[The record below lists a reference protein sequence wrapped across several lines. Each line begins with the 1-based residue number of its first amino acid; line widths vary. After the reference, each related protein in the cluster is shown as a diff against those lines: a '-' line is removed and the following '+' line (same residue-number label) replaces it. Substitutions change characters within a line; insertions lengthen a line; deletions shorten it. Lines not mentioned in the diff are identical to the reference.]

1 MNCGTGKTF
10 LVVRKAMLTSILET
24 HIGTHIRTHLR
35 YRQDVFGGAKGH
47 VDELPEEATHLF
59 LLDQLR
65 VVFVQQLEEEG
76 NNGARLRFQ
85 DDVLALC
92 PLLRADGTIVVN
104 INHSE
109 KVRGQIWDNAV
120 DDFGYYLEVQLLHL
134 VLRKFRQQGRTRIG
148 RRDGQI
154 WSKLGQ
160 ILHAD
165 PVHEL
170 LEDYRRADPCDIDLG
185 TVPN

>member
-65 VVFVQQLEEEG
+65 VVFVQQLQQVG
-76 NNGARLRFQ
+76 
-85 DDVLALC
+85 
-92 PLLRADGTIVVN
+92 
-104 INHSE
+104 
-109 KVRGQIWDNAV
+109 
-120 DDFGYYLEVQLLHL
+120 
-134 VLRKFRQQGRTRIG
+134 FR
-148 RRDGQI
+148 
-154 WSKLGQ
+154 
-160 ILHAD
+160 
-165 PVHEL
+165 V
-170 LEDYRRADPCDIDLG
+170 
-185 TVPN
+185 